1 MFEEEGTWF
10 LELKEKAPDQD
21 FLTKR
26 YAEEYGRYVF
36 GVSEEPQAEQAL
48 QSSEPRSFSTASDA
62 DLEEIGRND
71 AGPLQMGDR
80 TRDEGRP
87 A

>member
-1 MFEEEGTWF
+1 LVPGAEGQG
-10 LELKEKAPDQD
+10 PRPG
-21 FLTKR
+21 FLTR
-26 YAEEYGRYVF
+26 RFAEEYGRYVF
-36 GVSEEPQAEQAL
+36 GVEEPQAEQAL